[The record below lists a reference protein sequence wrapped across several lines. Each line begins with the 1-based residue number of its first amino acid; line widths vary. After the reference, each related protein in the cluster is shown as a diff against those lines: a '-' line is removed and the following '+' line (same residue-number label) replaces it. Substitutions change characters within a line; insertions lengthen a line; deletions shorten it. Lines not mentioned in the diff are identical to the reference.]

1 MCEKMAERMFGL
13 YLVMKRGMKNPIR
26 QHFCLMVTEEETI
39 SREKNKPVCCD
50 CDRSIPVT
58 PQISL

>member
-1 MCEKMAERMFGL
+1 MFGL